1 MESVK
6 VKDYMERHPVWLTPE
21 MSLSVAVDTLLEARQ
36 PGAPVVDGNHK
47 LVGFVSE
54 QDCLSVLLK
63 SSYHCDIT
71 ATVADCMRDEVL
83 SVSPEDSVLGL
94 AEIMLGQKPKIYP
107 VVDEGKVVG
116 IIDRSRVLTAISGH
130 LKSCFRNAV

>member
-6 VKDYMERHPVWLTPE
+6 VQDYMERHPVWLSPETP
-21 MSLSVAVDTLLEARQ
+21 LSVAVDTLLEAKQ
-36 PGAPVVDGNHK
+36 PGAPVVDADHH

-54 QDCLSVLLK
+54 QDCLSVLLA

-71 ATVADCMRDEVL
+71 ATVADCMRKDVL
-83 SVSPEDSVLGL
+83 TVTPEDSVLSL
-94 AEIMLGQKPKIYP
+94 AESMLGQKPKIYP
-107 VVDEGKVVG
+107 VLDEDKVVG
-116 IIDRSRVLTAISGH
+116 IIDRSRVLSAISTH

>member
-6 VKDYMERHPVWLTPE
+6 VQDYMERRPVWLSPETP
-21 MSLSVAVDTLLEARQ
+21 LSVAVDTLLKARQ
-36 PGAPVVDGNHK
+36 PGAPVVDAEHH

-54 QDCLSVLLK
+54 QDCLSVLLA

-71 ATVADCMRDEVL
+71 ATVADCMRTDVL
-83 SVSPEDSVLGL
+83 TVKPEDSVLAL
-94 AEIMLGQKPKIYP
+94 AELMLGQKPKIYP
-107 VVDEGKVVG
+107 VVDEDRVVG
-116 IIDRSRVLTAISGH
+116 MIDRSRVLNAISTH